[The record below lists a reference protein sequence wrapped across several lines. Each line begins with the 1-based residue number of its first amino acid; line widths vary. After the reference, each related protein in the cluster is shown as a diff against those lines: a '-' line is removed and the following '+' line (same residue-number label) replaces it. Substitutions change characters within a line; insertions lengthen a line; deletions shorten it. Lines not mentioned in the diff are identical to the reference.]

1 MSNVPLKQRAGK
13 NIGVESLP
21 VFLIAA
27 GAPEVPVP
35 SIAAATPGGTPA
47 VLLEGVADGLRTPF
61 VRGTNSGFAF
71 NTGADDVTAAIY
83 FVDDLGNKMR
93 IAEVNVTTAPGY
105 AALDIESGQVFNLS
119 KPLSLDVGEKLTC
132 QAYLTT
138 PVP

>member
-1 MSNVPLKQRAGK
+1 MSNVPLKQRAGR

-61 VRGTNSGFAF
+61 VRGSTSGFAF
-71 NTGADDVTAAIY
+71 NTGAADVTAAIY

-93 IAEVNVTTAPGY
+93 IAEVVVPLNGSI
-105 AALDIESGQVFNLS
+105 ALDIDAGNVFGLAQV
-119 KPLSLDVGEKLTC
+119 LSLAEGEKMTC
-132 QAYLTT
+132 QAYLTP

>member
-47 VLLEGVADGLRTPF
+47 VLLEGVADGLRTPT
-61 VRGTNSGFAF
+61 VRGAISGYAF
-71 NTGADDVTAAIY
+71 NNGASDVVAAIY

-93 IAEVNVTTAPGY
+93 IAEVPVTAALGY
-105 AALDIESGQVFNLS
+105 APLDLTGDNVFNTE
-119 KPLSLDVGEKLTC
+119 KVLSLDVGEKLTC
-132 QAYLTT
+132 QAYLSGSG
-138 PVP
+138 